1 MSTVTPCQGALQ
13 HDERANFQAFAPPWG
28 WNVKLGV
35 HNPRWLG
42 ATSDA
47 HHGALAATLLH

>member
-1 MSTVTPCQGALQ
+1 VSTVTPCQGALQ